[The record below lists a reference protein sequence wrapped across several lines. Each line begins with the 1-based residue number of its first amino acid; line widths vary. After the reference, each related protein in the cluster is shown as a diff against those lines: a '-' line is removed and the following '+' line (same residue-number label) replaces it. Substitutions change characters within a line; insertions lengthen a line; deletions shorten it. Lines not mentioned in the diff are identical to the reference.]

1 MPPERDP
8 AAPHRADSR
17 PVAPLAD
24 KATPAWAFTLV
35 RILDDALFIPG
46 TRIGVGLD
54 AILGFLLPGVGDA
67 LTGLASLSLLVLG
80 FQRRVPKVVLLRMV
94 FNILLDSLV
103 GAIPVA
109 GDAFD
114 LFWRSNRKNLELLR
128 RYDKNPKRAA
138 TTADYLVVGLGIAV
152 AVAAIALPIALG
164 FVLLR
169 WLWHFASR

>member
-8 AAPHRADSR
+8 AARRERSGPA
-17 PVAPLAD
+17 APLAD
-24 KATPAWAFTLV
+24 AATPAWAFTLV

-54 AILGFLLPGVGDA
+54 AILGFLFPGIGDA
-67 LTGLASLSLLVLG
+67 VTGLASLSLLVLG
-80 FQRRVPKVVLLRMV
+80 FQLRVPKVVLLRML
-94 FNILLDSLV
+94 FNILLDTLV
-103 GAIPVA
+103 GAIPIV

-128 RYDKNPKRAA
+128 RYDKNPDRAP
-138 TTADYLVVGLGIAV
+138 TAGDYLVVGLGVAV
-152 AVAAIALPIALG
+152 AVVAIALPIALG

-169 WLWHFASR
+169 WLWQLVAR